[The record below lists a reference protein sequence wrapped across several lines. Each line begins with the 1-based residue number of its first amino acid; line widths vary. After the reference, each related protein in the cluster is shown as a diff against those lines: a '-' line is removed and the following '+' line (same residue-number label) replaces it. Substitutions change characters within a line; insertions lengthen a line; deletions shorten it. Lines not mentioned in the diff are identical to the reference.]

1 MTLILSAGD
10 VGYIYANTCGHGFP
24 LGTIVRI
31 AQITGFMQKNSCYR
45 MEADGDFWFGDDEDV
60 VGINGEYEGDMYVEG
75 KKQ

>member
-1 MTLILSAGD
+1 MTLKLKVGD

-31 AQITGFMQKNSCYR
+31 TDITGFVECNSCYK
-45 MEADGDFWFGDDEDV
+45 MSTSDDFWFGDDYDV
-60 VGINGEYEGDMYVEG
+60 VGYNGEYEGAMYVEG